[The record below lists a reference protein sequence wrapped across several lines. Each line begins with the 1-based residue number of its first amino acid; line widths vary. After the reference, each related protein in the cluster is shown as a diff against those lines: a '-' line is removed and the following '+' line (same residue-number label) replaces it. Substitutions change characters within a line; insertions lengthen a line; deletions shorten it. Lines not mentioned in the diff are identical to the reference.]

1 MRRVIAALFRK
12 KRRAR
17 LAGAVL
23 LPITALLFLAG
34 ASPAPPAA
42 PAPPSLL
49 LITIEGLRP
58 DFLSCYSKSASQP
71 TPGIDRIAEKGH
83 VFRQVVT
90 SSVSTLPSLATL
102 LTGSTPFQ
110 HQVWDDD
117 YRDQLPD
124 GVRTLAERLKA
135 KGYMTGAF
143 LGTSRASG
151 RGFDRGF
158 DVFQDGYVPLPTG
171 TWRLALR
178 GASKVGAGAR
188 SWLSEPAEKPFF
200 LWMHYADL
208 TVPEQSVLRTPDA
221 DPRIAYRDRLEM
233 IDLDV
238 ISTLDYLKE
247 HKRDG
252 SLVVV
257 LTSDHGLGL
266 GDHGE
271 SRAGLFLYDSTLR
284 VPLVI
289 NGPNV
294 PKGAD
299 DSLAGLVDVV
309 PTLQKVLG
317 LDAVPGVA
325 GRDLLQK
332 QSAQP
337 ASYHAAALE
346 GQELFGWAPREA
358 IAQGPWRLILG
369 ATEEL
374 YDLSADPGEAKNL
387 AASRPEQVA
396 KLREALRALAGG
408 KSIPEAHYRTGP
420 VPSAASLASLQAQKL
435 SPASLEKARAR
446 KLPDAAGFV
455 KSLPLLQELQFVTDV
470 MGPSPLLKAQ
480 EPLLAADG
488 KNLFSLVGIA
498 SALGSDDE
506 AARKRATELLKTA
519 QGLYP
524 LEPEIYH
531 QLAHVAFPEKRYS
544 DAIALLKTA
553 LELKHR
559 YPAEVTYDL
568 ACAYARKGDKTE
580 AVARLKESVKQGFR
594 DVRHLKSD
602 PDLQSIVTQPAV
614 KTWLDAEFGA
624 SAGS

>member
-1 MRRVIAALFRK
+1 MRRVIPALLHQGRS
-12 KRRAR
+12 AR
-17 LAGAVL
+17 LAGRVL
-23 LPITALLFLAG
+23 LPIVAIFLLA
-34 ASPAPPAA
+34 AAAPAPP
-42 PAPPSLL
+42 PVPKPPSLL
-49 LITIEGLRP
+49 LITIESLRP
-58 DFLSCYSKSASQP
+58 DFLSCYSKKVSQP
-71 TPGIDRIAEKGH
+71 TPGIDRIAAKGR
-83 VFRQVVT
+83 VFRQVLT
-90 SSVSTLPSLATL
+90 PSVSTLPSLATL
-102 LTGSTPFQ
+102 MTGSTPFQ

-117 YRDQLPD
+117 YRDHLAD
-124 GVRTLAERLKA
+124 GARMLAERLKA

-200 LWMHYADL
+200 LWMHFADL
-208 TVPEQSVLRTPDA
+208 IVPEQSVLKTPDA

-233 IDLDV
+233 IDLEV
-238 ISTLDYLKE
+238 ISILDYLKE

-252 SLVVV
+252 SLVTV
-257 LTSDHGLGL
+257 LTSDHGFGL
-266 GDHGE
+266 GEHGE

-289 NGPNV
+289 SGPNV

-299 DSLAGLVDVV
+299 ESLAGLVDVV
-309 PTLQKVLG
+309 PTLQKALG
-317 LDAVPGVA
+317 LEAAPGLA
-325 GRDLLQK
+325 GRDLLEK
-332 QSAQP
+332 QAAQP
-337 ASYHAAALE
+337 PSYHAAALE

-374 YDLSADPGEAKNL
+374 YDVTGDPGEVKNL

-396 KLREALRALAGG
+396 KLREALRGLAGG
-408 KSIPEAHYRTGP
+408 RSIPEAHYRTGP

-435 SPASLEKARAR
+435 APASLEKARAR
-446 KLPDAAGFV
+446 KLPDAAGFA
-455 KSLPLLQELQFVTDV
+455 KALPLLQEMQFVTDV
-470 MGPSPLLKAQ
+470 MGPTPLRKAE
-480 EPLLAADG
+480 EPLLAADD

-498 SALGSDDE
+498 TALGSDDE
-506 AARKRATELLKTA
+506 AARRHATELLQKA
-519 QGLYP
+519 QSLYP

-544 DAIALLKTA
+544 DAVALLKTA

-594 DVRHLKSD
+594 DIRHLKSD
-602 PDLQSIVTQPAV
+602 PDLESVVTQPAV
-614 KTWLDAEFGA
+614 QKWLDAEFGG